1 MHEEAAKDLQSA
13 SRFLVCSRQRERLVL
28 RLLLGAG
35 CRRRAVGGCQDR
47 AGPRRRQA
55 GRRAAEPCFTRR
67 RWRWP
72 NGMGRWRRFAEDMEV
87 ARRRRRRQSKAKR
100 ARLPL
105 CVHDWPAE
113 ASVGCLNLS
122 FGRHA
127 VQAKDADMVSYEHVS
142 AAVAVVV
149 AVDQEPHAVRS
160 LPCGGG
166 TGRTQGFTFV
176 GRPRSTLPRVC
187 SVGALV

>member
-1 MHEEAAKDLQSA
+1 M
-13 SRFLVCSRQRERLVL
+13 
-28 RLLLGAG
+28 
-35 CRRRAVGGCQDR
+35 
-47 AGPRRRQA
+47 
-55 GRRAAEPCFTRR
+55 
-67 RWRWP
+67 
-72 NGMGRWRRFAEDMEV
+72 

-100 ARLPL
+100 AGLPL

-176 GRPRSTLPRVC
+176 GKAAIDAAQSLLCRCLGLRKKNKKGEEERKTTERRGS
-187 SVGALV
+187 